1 MPDLATAG
9 YPVNRIILS
18 APGIAAVLPCSPT
31 LAQQTAPVTR
41 GVHSATNAT
50 DAAVSGGGTPSDSV
64 PPVPGSATDAH
75 KDQDQAIVVTGVRR
89 KAEDILGGVSVL
101 DEAELN

>member
-18 APGIAAVLPCSPT
+18 ATGIAAVLPCSPT
-31 LAQQTAPVTR
+31 LARQMAPVTR
-41 GVHSATNAT
+41 GVDSATNVT
-50 DAAVSGGGTPSDSV
+50 DTAASGGGAASDGA
-64 PPVPGSATDAH
+64 PPVPGSASDAH
-75 KDQDQAIVVTGVRR
+75 KDQDQTIVVTGVRR

-101 DEAELN
+101 DEAEL